1 MPTDTLRTLDDLPL
15 YLTAAAD
22 EDADQGFSNEDVN
35 YAKNPVGYHLRAFRE
50 LGPIYRIKFRNEM
63 WVAIGGLEAND
74 FAWRNPDLWS
84 YQKAM
89 AGFGEELG
97 YVHVTTLDGPPHRL
111 KRRSL
116 KPGFGVEAV
125 TRHLPEMAKT
135 VAERFDQMKE
145 REIDLY
151 DFCAQTIILAS
162 SRTMV
167 ETELTDEMLSLMAKF
182 EEMFMYGV
190 LLGEFRHAYFA
201 DPGYLNVKNPVF
213 EHLEKV
219 IREHACDD
227 TIDDNLARLIRDRPR
242 EAGPYSL
249 EEKLYDTYLLLIAGA
264 ENTTKLINWAM
275 LYIYSDTDWLEELR
289 EELEDWMPESF
300 RYGLRDYPKLKAT
313 IMEVERLQP
322 GALNQA
328 RVTAEEIEFLGCKIP
343 ADTRVLHNHTLC
355 HFLEEVYEDPFA
367 FKPQRWLDEEY
378 PKKAHGT
385 FGGGT
390 HFCLGTNLT
399 RVHAPVILTN
409 LVKNYGVELKFQPDF
424 RHVVDLGGAFHRVPL
439 PARFVPL
446 S

>member
-1 MPTDTLRTLDDLPL
+1 MVTDTLRTLEDLPL
-15 YLTAAAD
+15 YVTAVAD
-22 EDADQGFSNEDVN
+22 EDKDQEFSNEDVN
-35 YAKNPVGYHLRAFRE
+35 YAKDPVGYHLRAFRE

-97 YVHVTTLDGPPHRL
+97 YAHVTTLDGPPHRL

-116 KPGFGVEAV
+116 KSGFGIEVV
-125 TRHLPEMAKT
+125 TRHLPKMVRT
-135 VAERFDQMKE
+135 VAERFDQMKD

-151 DFCAQTIILAS
+151 DFSTQTIILAS

-167 ETELTDEMLSLMAKF
+167 ETELTDKMLSLMAKF

-190 LLGEFRHAYFA
+190 LLGEFRHTYFT
-201 DPGYLNVKNPVF
+201 DPTYLNVKNSVF
-213 EHLEKV
+213 RYLKKV
-219 IREHACDD
+219 IREHECDD
-227 TIDDNLARLIRDRPR
+227 SIDDNLARLICHRPR

-249 EEKLYDTYLLLIAGA
+249 EEKLYDAYLLLIAGA
-264 ENTTKLINWAM
+264 ENTTKLINWAV
-275 LYIYSDTDWLEELR
+275 LYIYSDSAWLEELR

-300 RYGLRDYPKLKAT
+300 RSGLRDYPKLKAT

-322 GALNQA
+322 GALSQS
-328 RVTAEEIEFLGCKIP
+328 RVTVEETEFSGYKIP
-343 ADTRVLHNHTLC
+343 AGTRVFHNHTLC
-355 HFLEEVYEDPFA
+355 HFLEEIYEDPFV
-367 FKPQRWLDEEY
+367 FKPQRWLDGEY

-390 HFCLGTNLT
+390 HVCLGMNVT
-399 RVHAPVILTN
+399 RVYAPVILTT
-409 LVKNYGVELKFQPDF
+409 LVKNYGVELKFQPNF

-439 PARFVPL
+439 PARFIPV

>member
-1 MPTDTLRTLDDLPL
+1 MSTETLRTLDDLPL
-15 YLTAAAD
+15 YVTAAAD
-22 EDADQGFSNEDVN
+22 EGRDQDFSNEDVN
-35 YAKNPVGYHLRAFRE
+35 YAKDPVGYHLRAFRK
-50 LGPIYRIKFRNEM
+50 LGPIYRIKFRNET

-97 YVHVTTLDGPPHRL
+97 YTHVTTLDGPPHRL

-116 KPGFGVEAV
+116 KPGFGVDAV

-151 DFCAQTIILAS
+151 DFCTQTIILAS

-182 EEMFMYGV
+182 EEMFMHGV
-190 LLGEFRHAYFA
+190 QLGEFRHAYFA
-201 DPGYLNVKNPVF
+201 DPGYLNVKNSVF
-213 EHLEKV
+213 EYLEKV
-219 IREHACDD
+219 VREHECDD
-227 TIDDNLARLIRDRPR
+227 TIDDNLARLIRDRPG
-242 EAGPYSL
+242 EAEPYSL

-275 LYIYSDTDWLEELR
+275 LYIYSDPAWLEELR

-300 RYGLRDYPKLKAT
+300 RSGLRHYPRLKAT

-322 GALNQA
+322 GALRLA
-328 RVTAEEIEFLGCKIP
+328 RVTAEEIELLGCKIP
-343 ADTRVLHNHTLC
+343 ADTLVFHNQILC
-355 HFLEEVYEDPFA
+355 HFLEEIYEDPFA
-367 FKPQRWLDEEY
+367 FKPQRWLDGEY

-390 HFCLGTNLT
+390 HVCLGMNVT

-409 LVKNYGVELKFQPDF
+409 LVKNYELELKFQPDF

-439 PARFVPL
+439 PARFVPV